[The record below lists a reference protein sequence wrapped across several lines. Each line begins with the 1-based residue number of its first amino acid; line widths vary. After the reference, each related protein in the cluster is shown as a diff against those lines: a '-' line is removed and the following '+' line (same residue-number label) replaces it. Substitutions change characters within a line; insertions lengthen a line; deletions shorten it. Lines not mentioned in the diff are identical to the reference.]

1 MRFNQF
7 QGSRTA
13 FRAAALALT
22 WLVLISVLHAHLNGE
37 RKSSQRIAMGYMPV
51 VTNLAAPLVD
61 LASRNQDIQFQAIK
75 FASFAEMA
83 EAFRSGHLQVAFII
97 APLAV
102 VMHQQG
108 VPLKVVY
115 IGNRHESTLV
125 GDKTLPTS
133 ELSGLVGK
141 TIAVPIRYSGHM
153 LALKRYVRQQGLGE
167 DAIRIVEIPPPD
179 MPAALRTGG
188 IDGFFVG
195 EPFASKAL
203 RDGTAKRVADVEQ
216 LWPGFICN
224 LMIVRQELIDSKPQ
238 LVSQLVAAAVKA
250 GLWAEAHLD
259 EAVRIV
265 SSYWGQDQ
273 DFVRYVF
280 SNPPGRFRFDLYRPE
295 VREMEEIVLEMRQ
308 SGLLTGPVDVAGL
321 VEDRFA
327 RSVSGT
333 AVSSIEEILKN

>member
-13 FRAAALALT
+13 FRAAAAAIT
-22 WLVLISVLHAHLNGE
+22 WLVLISVLHAYLNAD
-37 RKSSQRIAMGYMPV
+37 RKSGQKIAMGYMPV
-51 VTNLAAPLVD
+51 ITNLAAPLID
-61 LASRNQDIQFQAIK
+61 LASKDQDVQFQATK
-75 FASFAEMA
+75 FASFAEMS

-125 GDKTLPTS
+125 ADKNLPTND
-133 ELSGLVGK
+133 LSGLAGK

-153 LALKRYVRQQGLGE
+153 LALKRYVREHGLGE

-179 MPAALRTGG
+179 MPAAMATGG
-188 IDGFFVG
+188 VDGFFVG

-203 RDGTAKRVADVEQ
+203 RDGIAKRVANVEQ

-224 LMIVRQELIDSKPQ
+224 LMIVRQELIESKPQ
-238 LVSQLVAAAVKA
+238 IVRQLVAAAVKS
-250 GLWAEAHLD
+250 GIWAEGHVD
-259 EAVRIV
+259 EAVRILAG
-265 SSYWGQDQ
+265 YWGQDPE
-273 DFVRYVF
+273 FVRYVF
-280 SNPPGRFRFDLYRPE
+280 NNPPGRFRFDLYRPE
-295 VREMEEIVLEMRQ
+295 VREMEEIVLEMRH
-308 SGLLTGPVDVAGL
+308 SGLLTGSVDISAL
-321 VEDRFA
+321 VEDRFVK
-327 RSVSGT
+327 SVSTT
-333 AVSSIEEILKN
+333 AISSIEDILKN